1 MEGSVRRVSSET
13 QVLKQKKMKHNVSES
28 NNWKQSFYTHNFEQ
42 KVNKQIKECLVGCTL
57 GSLFQVDNS
66 CGETAK
72 VEEILRNSVINRR
85 TTSLEEYSVVRD
97 VMNKPFSR
105 SGQLDGQR
113 DLTKFYIQSWC
124 SGWNW
129 MEPVLSPMP
138 NALAWDSG
146 PFSITSEL

>member
-1 MEGSVRRVSSET
+1 
-13 QVLKQKKMKHNVSES
+13 MKHNVSES
-28 NNWKQSFYTHNFEQ
+28 NNWKKSFYTHKFEQ

-113 DLTKFYIQSWC
+113 DLTKFYIQS
-124 SGWNW
+124 
-129 MEPVLSPMP
+129 
-138 NALAWDSG
+138 
-146 PFSITSEL
+146 